1 MTDCQIQAFLFLV
14 LIILGNAEDLDEG
27 NGNRNKFNVVLFL
40 AKTNT
45 CETYSQDSGIRF
57 LQFVETK
64 RVKHCA
70 TGITEVQPVESCT
83 SQGNDCE
90 ELLKTGIYSLISFC
104 RNTMGMTTAVASV
117 DNDTFSDGLRFRKST
132 SEDLEIR
139 FHHPRNIRSRLG
151 GSPNQKNRPE
161 SHLITQPEHTEV
173 FKIRSKREFH
183 IDNNNNQGMTPVDEN
198 DPNFDIFGIMAN
210 IKLTF
215 FGKLFD
221 QDTPANK
228 KPIAQLQN
236 NVMNQIGKVTENSL
250 FDLVKETL
258 NNVQDC
264 RNGFLMI
271 VIGGCLKDVS
281 DIYSPLMQSVKHIVE
296 NTDPQNT
303 LIVLTGQCPGG
314 ENNNQQFTIPV
325 YTRGPPKCSGIA
337 VAEQLYDVPYAIKNM
352 LTENYGGSFFPSVKS
367 KRSKRNI
374 DEKRNSAPPTHPL
387 FLFPLFL
394 ALLTTVYK

>member
-1 MTDCQIQAFLFLV
+1 MTACQVQVFLLLI
-14 LIILGNAEDLDEG
+14 LIILGKAEDLNEG
-27 NGNRNKFNVVLFL
+27 NGNNNNKFNVVLFL

-57 LQFVETK
+57 LQFTETK

-70 TGITEVQPVESCT
+70 TSITENQPVETCT

-139 FHHPRNIRSRLG
+139 YHHPRNIRSRFG
-151 GSPNQKNRPE
+151 VSSNQKIQPD

-173 FKIRSKREFH
+173 FRIRSKREFH
-183 IDNNNNQGMTPVDEN
+183 IDNNNQGMTPVDEN

-221 QDTPANK
+221 QEKPANQ

-236 NVMNQIGKVTENSL
+236 NVMNQIGKVSENSL

-264 RNGFLMI
+264 QNGFLMI
-271 VIGGCLKDVS
+271 VIGGCLKDIS

-296 NTDPQNT
+296 NTDPQST
-303 LIVLTGQCPGG
+303 LIVLTGQCPAG
-314 ENNNQQFTIPV
+314 ENNNNQEFTIPV

-337 VAEQLYDVPYAIKNM
+337 VSEQLYDVPYAIKNM
-352 LTENYGGSFFPSVKS
+352 LTENYGGSFFPNIKS
-367 KRSKRNI
+367 KRSKRNTQQ
-374 DEKRNSAPPTHPL
+374 KRNSASPTHPS
-387 FLFPLFL
+387 FLFTLFL
-394 ALLTTVYK
+394 AYLTTF